1 MCWDQEVGY
10 PGVLK
15 SVCGVCVVQSFI
27 VDHHM
32 CRYIQ
37 DGYYIGLT
45 GFVCKHERGVAV
57 RQMLKDGV
65 IPLSRLLL
73 ETDAPFMT
81 PPLPVAGYNGL
92 DARTRT
98 NEPCTLPL
106 VAETVADMCGVSV
119 EEVAS
124 VTTANVGAVFKVYV

>member
-1 MCWDQEVGY
+1 M
-10 PGVLK
+10 K